1 VPVQVKGEGL
11 KKYTSYTVFYCQSP
25 LNILKMSDV
34 PESLSVEESE
44 ALALAANEAPSHPIV
59 DRQSSIVNR
68 IAVLPPDVVARIAAG
83 EVVERPASIVKEL
96 AENALDA
103 GATRIAVEILQGGRG
118 SVRVSDDGRGMPPA
132 DLALCVLAHATSK
145 LRHAADLDALNTLGF
160 RGEALPSIAAVSR
173 FSIVS
178 RPRSSEHTD
187 GSAWKIEMEGGHPSQ
202 PQVRPAAGPYGT
214 TVEARE
220 LFFNT
225 PVRSKFLKASAS
237 EAAACADTLLRLA
250 LTRPDTAFSL
260 KQERHEIFNLPA
272 ACSPAAEGHSL
283 PPAAY
288 LRRAR
293 EALGRDSSRNMVEI
307 ALEGPGADARNADGE
322 TQKAESSESHAD
334 AAYRLYG
341 LISPPSDSRPNRNHI
356 YLSVNGRTVRDRMLT
371 SALLEAC
378 RHLLPPRRY
387 PAAVLFL
394 DVPAAD
400 VDVNVHPTKAEVR
413 FRIPGLIYA
422 LLHRAVRT
430 AFGLDG
436 SATPDTPPA
445 TVSLWPKAATPVIPR
460 FAPDEQLFA
469 VPHENGT
476 PNAAESER
484 RTAPAIRPVHPVVA
498 YATRAAEAA
507 TPFTRSPSTLP
518 QPPLSAPAAPAT
530 PRSFRVLAQAG
541 GMYIVLE
548 DATGVKLIDQH
559 ALHER
564 VLFETFLER
573 AHGRARG
580 DAQGLLIPETLDLSP
595 AQTAAYHD
603 SENASELLT
612 NLGFDV
618 EAFGPRALI
627 VRAVPAILKT
637 LQAATFVRD
646 VLDAIAAPD
655 ESAPRNSP
663 LRRGHFRERAAY
675 MLSCKGAIKAGE
687 RLTIDQMTA
696 LMDEFHKRAGHGPL
710 TCPHGRPLAIEMSWD
725 DLERGVGRK

>member
-1 VPVQVKGEGL
+1 V
-11 KKYTSYTVFYCQSP
+11 
-25 LNILKMSDV
+25 
-34 PESLSVEESE
+34 
-44 ALALAANEAPSHPIV
+44 
-59 DRQSSIVNR
+59 
-68 IAVLPPDVVARIAAG
+68 
-83 EVVERPASIVKEL
+83 
-96 AENALDA
+96 
-103 GATRIAVEILQGGRG
+103 
-118 SVRVSDDGRGMPPA
+118 
-132 DLALCVLAHATSK
+132 
-145 LRHAADLDALNTLGF
+145 
-160 RGEALPSIAAVSR
+160 
-173 FSIVS
+173 
-178 RPRSSEHTD
+178 
-187 GSAWKIEMEGGHPSQ
+187 
-202 PQVRPAAGPYGT
+202 
-214 TVEARE
+214 
-220 LFFNT
+220 
-225 PVRSKFLKASAS
+225 
-237 EAAACADTLLRLA
+237 
-250 LTRPDTAFSL
+250 
-260 KQERHEIFNLPA
+260 
-272 ACSPAAEGHSL
+272 
-283 PPAAY
+283 
-288 LRRAR
+288 
-293 EALGRDSSRNMVEI
+293 
-307 ALEGPGADARNADGE
+307 
-322 TQKAESSESHAD
+322 
-334 AAYRLYG
+334 
-341 LISPPSDSRPNRNHI
+341 

-394 DVPAAD
+394 EVPAAD

-422 LLHRAVRT
+422 LLHRAVRS

-436 SATPDTPPA
+436 MAVPPLPGNSPSESLGSSPSPA
-445 TVSLWPKAATPVIPR
+445 ALNLWPKAVPASIPR
-460 FAPDEQLFA
+460 FAPDEKLFA
-469 VPHENGT
+469 NADVPAAET
-476 PNAAESER
+476 ESPSIRAAES
-484 RTAPAIRPVHPVVA
+484 
-498 YATRAAEAA
+498 AA
-507 TPFTRSPSTLP
+507 PFTRSPANQP
-518 QPPLSAPAAPAT
+518 QPAASTAPILARHTPAAA

-603 SENASELLT
+603 SDNARELLT

-618 EAFGPRALI
+618 EAFGPRSLL

-687 RLTIDQMTA
+687 RLTVDQMTV
-696 LMDEFHKRAGHGPL
+696 LMDEFFARAGHGPL
-710 TCPHGRPLAIEMSWD
+710 TCPHGRPLAIELSWD

>member
-1 VPVQVKGEGL
+1 M
-11 KKYTSYTVFYCQSP
+11 
-25 LNILKMSDV
+25 NDV
-34 PESLSVEESE
+34 PESLSVDDVAAVESSTEEAQTRS
-44 ALALAANEAPSHPIV
+44 NGP
-59 DRQSSIVNR
+59 R
-68 IAVLPPDVVARIAAG
+68 IQVLPPDVVARIAAG

-103 GATRIAVEILQGGRG
+103 GATRIAVEILNGGR
-118 SVRVSDDGRGMPPA
+118 SCVRVTDDGRGMPPA

-145 LRHAADLDALNTLGF
+145 LRSAADLDALNTLGF

-178 RPRSSEHTD
+178 RPRTSEHAD

-225 PVRSKFLKASAS
+225 PVRAKFLKASAS

-250 LTRPDTAFSL
+250 LTRPDAAFSL

-272 ACSPAAEGHSL
+272 ACASGGPIT
-283 PPAAY
+283 PAAY

-293 EALGRDSSRNMVEI
+293 EALGRDASRNMVEI
-307 ALEGPGADARNADGE
+307 ALEGPGDAQKADGE
-322 TQKAESSESHAD
+322 TRSSG
-334 AAYRLYG
+334 YRLYG
-341 LISPPSDSRPNRNHI
+341 LVSPPSDSRPNRNHI
-356 YLSVNGRTVRDRMLT
+356 YLSVNGRCVRDRMLT

-378 RHLLPPRRY
+378 RHLLPPRRF
-387 PAAVLFL
+387 PAAVLYL

-413 FRIPGLIYA
+413 FRIPGLIFA

-430 AFGLDG
+430 AFGLDT
-436 SATPDTPPA
+436 TPNAGAASNSESTPLA
-445 TVSLWPKAATPVIPR
+445 SGSLWPKAAPAPSLPR
-460 FAPDEQLFA
+460 FASDEQLFA
-469 VPHENGT
+469 NAPNG
-476 PNAAESER
+476 SEVSG
-484 RTAPAIRPVHPVVA
+484 TADVS
-498 YATRAAEAA
+498 AEAA
-507 TPFTRSPSTLP
+507 QPARVAEAAVPFTRSP
-518 QPPLSAPAAPAT
+518 QAAPLEQPSRAQPAT
-530 PRSFRVLAQAG
+530 TPAPQRSFRVLAQSG

-580 DAQGLLIPETLDLSP
+580 DAQGLLIPETLDLTPS
-595 AQTAAYHD
+595 QTAAYHD
-603 SENASELLT
+603 SDNARELLG

-618 EAFGPRALI
+618 EAFGPRSLI

-637 LQAATFVRD
+637 QQAATFVRD

-655 ESAPRNSP
+655 EAAPRNSP

-687 RLTIDQMTA
+687 RLTFDQMTA
-696 LMDEFHKRAGHGPL
+696 LMDEFFVRAGHGPL
-710 TCPHGRPLAIEMSWD
+710 TCPHGRPLAVELTWG